1 MAAKN
6 NAINKPVPVSA
17 DLEEIVGKGPIKVRV
32 PAWNRNAVKEI
43 PH

>member
-17 DLEEIVGKGPIKVRV
+17 DLEEIVGKGPMARGE
-32 PAWNRNAVKEI
+32 AGDLGE
-43 PH
+43 